1 MTSQLGPL
9 LALRWRMVRSPR
21 ARRGF
26 LALGVTTPLLALLAA
41 AAGRIAP
48 DGARSEVTLLA
59 PTALIPMA
67 VLAVLAPLVAGGGN
81 ELFPDDHLAAYPVSS
96 RTLYAASLVLTPL
109 NLAWVTQVIGLVGL
123 AAFIAERG
131 ELVVL
136 PVLTFLAYVVLVTV
150 AGQAA
155 GWWLTGV
162 RQHRAGRVITWA
174 AAAALGLGGV
184 LMVSTGRLGVVLDNT
199 PTTPVIVGALNGS
212 EGNWRPW
219 ILTTGVL
226 LALSVLAYLVGA
238 RACDWA
244 LRQPGDATRRSETLR
259 VTFRH
264 RGGSAR
270 AQLLATDRASV
281 WRSPS
286 LRRGLLVLGILPG
299 LVAAAAGLDWT
310 SLVLLPALVAAGA
323 GLLFG
328 VNVFC
333 LDGSG
338 AVWLASNP
346 GAAATLFWCKA
357 QVVAEGGL
365 VAIAATVA
373 AGSLRADRAPT
384 AGEAAAILAC
394 AATTLLLVLATCM
407 RLSVDRPHRADLR
420 GPRDTPAPPGAMA
433 AYSVRL
439 AVSATLTGMLFSALS
454 GLSDW
459 RWAAALALPLGLL
472 SLRRLLSSARK
483 WSDPAVRSRVVATV
497 ASG

>member
-1 MTSQLGPL
+1 
-9 LALRWRMVRSPR
+9 MVRSPR
-21 ARRGF
+21 ARLGF
-26 LALGVTTPLLALLAA
+26 LALAATTPLLSLVAA
-41 AAGRIAP
+41 VAGRLAP
-48 DGARSEVTLLA
+48 DGSRDEVVLLA
-59 PTALIPMA
+59 PTALIPVA
-67 VLAVLAPLVAGGGN
+67 VLAVLAPMLAGGGN
-81 ELFPDDHLAAYPVSS
+81 ELFPDDHLTAYPVSS
-96 RTLYAASLVLTPL
+96 RTVYTASLMLTPL
-109 NLAWVTQVIGLVGL
+109 NLAWVTQVVGLVGL

-131 ELVVL
+131 RLLVL
-136 PVLTFLAYVVLVTV
+136 PVLTVLAYVVLVTV

-155 GWWLTGV
+155 GWWLTGI
-162 RQHRAGRVITWA
+162 RQHRAGRVVTWA
-174 AAAALGLGGV
+174 LASALGLGGV
-184 LMVSTGRLGVVLDNT
+184 LVV
-199 PTTPVIVGALNGS
+199 
-212 EGNWRPW
+212 
-219 ILTTGVL
+219 TTGVL
-226 LALSVLAYLVGA
+226 LGLSALAYVLGA

-244 LRQPGDATRRSETLR
+244 LRQPGDATLQSQTGAVRRGRRRS
-259 VTFRH
+259 
-264 RGGSAR
+264 SPR
-270 AQLLATDRASV
+270 AQILATDRSSV

-310 SLVLLPALVAAGA
+310 SLALLPALVAAGA

-338 AVWLASNP
+338 SVWLASNP
-346 GAAATLFWCKA
+346 GDPARAFWCKA
-357 QVVAEGGL
+357 QVVAEGSL
-365 VAIAATVA
+365 VAMGITLA

-384 AGEAAAILAC
+384 AAEAVAILSC
-394 AATTLLLVLATCM
+394 AATALLLVLATCM
-407 RLSVDRPHRADLR
+407 DLSVTRPHRADLR
-420 GPRDTPAPPGAMA
+420 GPRNTPAPPGAMA

-459 RWAAALALPLGLL
+459 LWAAALALPLGLL

>member
-9 LALRWRMVRSPR
+9 LGLRWRMVRSPR
-21 ARRGF
+21 ARLGF
-26 LALGVTTPLLALLAA
+26 LALAATTPLLSLVAA
-41 AAGRIAP
+41 VAGRLAP
-48 DGARSEVTLLA
+48 DGSRDEVVLLA
-59 PTALIPMA
+59 PTALIPVA
-67 VLAVLAPLVAGGGN
+67 VLAVLAPMVAGGGN
-81 ELFPDDHLAAYPVSS
+81 ELFPDDHLTAYPVSS
-96 RTLYAASLVLTPL
+96 RTLYTASLVLTPL
-109 NLAWVTQVIGLVGL
+109 NLAWVTQVVGLVGL
-123 AAFIAERG
+123 AAFVTERG
-131 ELVVL
+131 RLLVL

-155 GWWLTGV
+155 GWWLTGI
-162 RQHRAGRVITWA
+162 RQHRAGRVVTWA
-174 AAAALGLGGV
+174 LAAALGLGGV
-184 LMVSTGRLGVVLDNT
+184 LVVTTGRLAAVLNDT
-199 PTTPVIVGALNGS
+199 PTTAVVVAALNGS
-212 EGNWRPW
+212 AGAWRPW
-219 ILTTGVL
+219 SVTTGVL
-226 LALSVLAYLVGA
+226 LGLSALAYVVGA

-244 LRQPGDATRRSETLR
+244 LRQPGDATLQSQTGAVRRGRRRS
-259 VTFRH
+259 
-264 RGGSAR
+264 SPR
-270 AQLLATDRASV
+270 AQILATDRSSV

-310 SLVLLPALVAAGA
+310 SLALLPALVAAGA

-338 AVWLASNP
+338 SVWLASNP
-346 GAAATLFWCKA
+346 GDPARAFWCKA
-357 QVVAEGGL
+357 QIVAEGSL
-365 VAIAATVA
+365 VAMGITLA

-384 AGEAAAILAC
+384 AAEAVAILSC
-394 AATTLLLVLATCM
+394 AATALLLVLATCM
-407 RLSVDRPHRADLR
+407 DLSVTRPHRADLR

-439 AVSATLTGMLFSALS
+439 AVSTTLTGMLFSALS
-454 GLSDW
+454 GLPDW
-459 RWAAALALPLGLL
+459 RWAAALAVPLSLL